1 MCLIVFSYKESKES
15 SKAFPGSLILAANRD
30 EYYERPTK
38 NMHWW
43 EPEAILAGKDL
54 QAGGT
59 WLAVSNDGR
68 FAVLTNFKE
77 PANGKEP
84 LKSRGELVSNYITS
98 KGASSKDY
106 LENIQ
111 ERKYAGFNLLL
122 GDKEGIHYISNRSEE
137 IEKLESGVHT
147 LGNLLLNSETKKSI
161 KIKNQFKELL
171 QTNPDESGLLEFM
184 KGDSGDLSNLDMAGF
199 KETEHEEIPY
209 RFIKSNYYGTRN
221 TTIITINE
229 KGEYKVSEQNYSEN
243 GKKLEKSS
251 FQFKSQI

>member
-1 MCLIVFSYKESKES
+1 MCLIVFSYQENKEN

-38 NMHWW
+38 SMHWW
-43 EPEAILAGKDL
+43 EPEKILAGKDL

-59 WLAVSNDGR
+59 WLAVSDDGR
-68 FAVLTNFKE
+68 FAAITNYKE
-77 PANGKEP
+77 LINGKVD
-84 LKSRGELVSNYITS
+84 LKTRGELVSNYITS
-98 KGASSKDY
+98 KGLSSIDY
-106 LENIQ
+106 LENI
-111 ERKYAGFNLLL
+111 KGINYAGFNLLL
-122 GDKEGIHYISNRSEE
+122 GDKEGIHYFSNRTKE
-137 IEKLESGVHT
+137 IDKLEPGIHA
-147 LGNLLLNSETKKSI
+147 LGNLLLNSQTKKSI

-243 GKKLEKSS
+243 GKKLEKSLS
-251 FQFKSQI
+251 LIHI

>member
-1 MCLIVFSYKESKES
+1 MCLVVFSYKENKES
-15 SKAFPGSLILAANRD
+15 LKAFPGSLILAANRD

-43 EPEAILAGKDL
+43 ESEAILAGKDL

-77 PANGKEP
+77 LANGKES
-84 LKSRGELVSNYITS
+84 LKSRGELISNYITS

-171 QTNPDESGLLEFM
+171 QTNPNEDVLLEFM
-184 KGDSGDLSNLDMAGF
+184 RGDSGDLSNLDMAGF

-209 RFIKSNYYGTRN
+209 RFIKSNVYGTRC
-221 TTIITINE
+221 TTLLTIDLNGKYRIT
-229 KGEYKVSEQNYSEN
+229 EQNYS
-243 GKKLEKSS
+243 KKGNKTEKISYE
-251 FQFKSQI
+251 IIA